1 MTRRRDRSSKQFYTQ
16 TMEGPHTMEAF
27 CTAVLGQWE
36 RHYTWH
42 GTVFSISKPFKS
54 YDISIFIN

>member
-1 MTRRRDRSSKQFYTQ
+1 MTRRRDRSSKQFYDQ
-16 TMEGPHTMEAF
+16 TMEGPHTVEAL
-27 CTAVLGQWE
+27 LGQWE